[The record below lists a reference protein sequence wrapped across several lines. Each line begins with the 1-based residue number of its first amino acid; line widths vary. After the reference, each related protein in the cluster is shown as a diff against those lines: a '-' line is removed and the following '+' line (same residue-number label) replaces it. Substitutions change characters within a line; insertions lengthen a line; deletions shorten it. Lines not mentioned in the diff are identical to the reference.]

1 MNNLLHKEGDA
12 YYYGRVLDEAS
23 AWQYYDVLW
32 NEIEWKQDVVKLYG
46 KEWITRRKTAW
57 YGDNGIAYTYGK
69 LTRYALPWTP
79 ALLALKALTE
89 KITGSTYNS
98 CLLNLYHHGNEG
110 MGWHSDDEPE
120 MKRHASIA
128 SLSLGAARRF
138 DFRHRTTGE
147 TLSVVLEHGSLLE
160 MKGVTQHHWKHQ
172 MPKTTKVL
180 QPRINLTFR
189 TVVPLV

>member
-1 MNNLLHKEGDA
+1 MNNLLHKEGEV
-12 YYYGRVLDEAS
+12 YYYGRVLDEAAAS
-23 AWQYYDVLW
+23 QYYDALW
-32 NEIEWKQDVVKLYG
+32 QETEWKQDVVKLYG

-69 LTRYALPWTP
+69 LKRYALPWTP
-79 ALLALKALTE
+79 ALLALKELTE

-98 CLLNLYHHGNEG
+98 CLLNLYHNGNEG

-160 MKGVTQHHWKHQ
+160 MKGGTQHHWKHQ

>member
-1 MNNLLHKEGDA
+1 MNNLLHKEGEA

-120 MKRHASIA
+120 MKWHASIA

-160 MKGVTQHHWKHQ
+160 MKGGTQHHWKHQ

>member
-1 MNNLLHKEGDA
+1 MNNLLQKEGEA
-12 YYYGRVLDEAS
+12 YYFGCVLDEVS
-23 AWQYYDVLW
+23 AWQYYNVLW

-89 KITGSTYNS
+89 KITRSMYNS

-160 MKGVTQHHWKHQ
+160 MKGVTKHHWKHQ

>member
-1 MNNLLHKEGDA
+1 MNNLLHKEGEA

-89 KITGSTYNS
+89 KITRSMYNS

-147 TLSVVLEHGSLLE
+147 TLSVVLAHGSLLE
-160 MKGVTQHHWKHQ
+160 MKGGTQHHWKHQ